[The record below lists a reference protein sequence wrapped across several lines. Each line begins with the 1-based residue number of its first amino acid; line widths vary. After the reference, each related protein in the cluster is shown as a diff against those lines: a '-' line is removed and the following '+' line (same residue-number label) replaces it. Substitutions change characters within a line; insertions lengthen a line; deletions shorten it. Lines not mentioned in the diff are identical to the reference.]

1 VDDCAVAQPC
11 PLHAGALASRRE
23 VTVLLPRELSH
34 LGAGS
39 VYVDGAFTD
48 AFLNRLEALWDRI
61 PVAPG
66 LKMNNRSYADTCAT
80 RSFFCDAEGWIASH
94 VAPLSTELLGLE
106 VSVLPRMRFLYYGIA
121 GGDMQPHTDLAKKNL
136 AGVSSTHTFMLHLAD
151 CEAGG
156 ETVFLE
162 RLPPVRGPMN
172 ILAKAQPRRGRLL
185 LFPHLC
191 PHAGLPVLNL
201 PPRKLFLRGEL
212 LCESGRN

>member
-1 VDDCAVAQPC
+1 VGPHSRCPGSENEQSLLRRYMCYAQLFLRCGGLDCKSRGSPVYRV
-11 PLHAGALASRRE
+11 AGA
-23 VTVLLPRELSH
+23 
-34 LGAGS
+34 GGI
-39 VYVDGAFTD
+39 G
-48 AFLNRLEALWDRI
+48 
-61 PVAPG
+61 VAPHAISLLRNCWRG
-66 LKMNNRSYADTCAT
+66 YA
-80 RSFFCDAEGWIASH
+80 
-94 VAPLSTELLGLE
+94 APHGPS
-106 VSVLPRMRFLYYGIA
+106 
-121 GGDMQPHTDLAKKNL
+121 QKKNL